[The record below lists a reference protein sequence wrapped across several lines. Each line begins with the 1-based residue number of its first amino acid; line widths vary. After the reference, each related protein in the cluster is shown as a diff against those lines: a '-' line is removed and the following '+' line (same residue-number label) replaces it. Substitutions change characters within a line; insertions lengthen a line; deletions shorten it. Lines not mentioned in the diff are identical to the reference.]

1 MEEKERKSDN
11 REKHGLLKSGDVWI
25 SNLDQLV
32 GSLSSSFFPL
42 DNFLL
47 RISCFE
53 GEIMNS
59 ERCINWP
66 EWILLQF
73 FILKLSRT
81 NNLFFYFFISRNLYT
96 FPRFSL
102 LLTNFS

>member
-42 DNFLL
+42 DEFPASNFLF
-47 RISCFE
+47 RR
-53 GEIMNS
+53 G
-59 ERCINWP
+59 
-66 EWILLQF
+66 
-73 FILKLSRT
+73 
-81 NNLFFYFFISRNLYT
+81 NNEF
-96 FPRFSL
+96 
-102 LLTNFS
+102 